1 MIVGGQMSNDSG
13 IPDTSQGE
21 QFAHDRHTHFIESLH
36 KIKLEGAKGLVT
48 LNGGA
53 AIAML
58 AFLQALV
65 DRPTFHAFKSFAL
78 PSISLFLVGAF
89 LAGVAFFFQY
99 AYVLHSFYGSKGFR
113 VWRWISWGLLVL
125 SAAAAFAG
133 GFVVVSGVRCVL

>member
-1 MIVGGQMSNDSG
+1 MSNDSG
-13 IPDTSQGE
+13 IPDASQGQ

-48 LNGGA
+48 LNGSA

-65 DRPTFHAFKSFAL
+65 DRSTFPAFKSFAL
-78 PSISLFLVGAF
+78 PSLSLFLIGAF
-89 LAGVAFFFQY
+89 LAGIAFFFQY
-99 AYVLHSFYGSKGFR
+99 AYVLHSFYESPGFK

-125 SAAAAFAG
+125 SAVAAFAG
-133 GFVVVSGVRCVL
+133 GSVVVAGVHCVL